1 MFLRKF
7 KNPIVY
13 FQIEAFFLIYFFSVF
28 FCISIAVLTIIRTT
42 KWQTAHIN
50 KASNISKII
59 NCNYDIMVKPRYD
72 VILIFPKTYLIFSYL
87 EVILSIL
94 TYKITF
100 ASLRYLYSHKT
111 QTCLWWCWLISNF
124 SVVMVTDLIKCNYGL
139 PKANRSHSP
148 ISPKANRSHSRIF
161 PKANRSHSRI
171 SPKANRSYSRI
182 FPKASRSHSGI
193 FPKAN
198 RSHSRIF
205 PKANRSHSHI
215 FPKASRS
222 HSRIFPKANSSHSRI
237 FPKASRS
244 YSHIFPKANRS
255 YSRIFSVGIDFLF
268 SNVLKDIFVLGTS
281 SSPSFKCI
289 V

>member
-1 MFLRKF
+1 
-7 KNPIVY
+7 
-13 FQIEAFFLIYFFSVF
+13 
-28 FCISIAVLTIIRTT
+28 
-42 KWQTAHIN
+42 
-50 KASNISKII
+50 
-59 NCNYDIMVKPRYD
+59 MVKPRYD
-72 VILIFPKTYLIFSYL
+72 AILIFPKNYLIFSYL
-87 EVILSIL
+87 EVTLSIL

-111 QTCLWWCWLISNF
+111 QICLWWCWLISNF

-139 PKANRSHSP
+139 PKANRSHS
-148 ISPKANRSHSRIF
+148 
-161 PKANRSHSRI
+161 
-171 SPKANRSYSRI
+171 RI
-182 FPKASRSHSGI
+182 FPKASRSHSRI

-205 PKANRSHSHI
+205 PKANRSYSRIFLKANRSHSRI
-215 FPKASRS
+215 SPKANRS
-222 HSRIFPKANSSHSRI
+222 HSRIFPKANTPYSRI
-237 FPKASRS
+237 FPKANRS
-244 YSHIFPKANRS
+244 YSHIFPRANRS